1 MIKTEGEFREL
12 FSGITEKPR
21 ELRKER
27 KLCVKWREV
36 LHSSYTCMERWRLLE
51 AGIDLMARKDSS
63 HLGVELGGDLSQRG
77 TKIRERE
84 RGT

>member
-1 MIKTEGEFREL
+1 
-12 FSGITEKPR
+12 
-21 ELRKER
+21 
-27 KLCVKWREV
+27 
-36 LHSSYTCMERWRLLE
+36 MERWRLLE

>member
-27 KLCVKWREV
+27 KLCVK
-36 LHSSYTCMERWRLLE
+36 
-51 AGIDLMARKDSS
+51 
-63 HLGVELGGDLSQRG
+63 
-77 TKIRERE
+77 
-84 RGT
+84 